1 MKSHQNTARKLS
13 ATLAVI
19 TLVALGA
26 SGCAS
31 NASPTV
37 SQSPSVTPSPTPTP
51 TSLTPAQALAE
62 FKAIAQASSAKADK
76 DGLTQTTVNSKYG
89 TYVLVLDRNYNKDYQ
104 AAVHNADG
112 SYELIYESDAF
123 APAAAV
129 SAIDLGATVAYANGL
144 WVLTEMIEGTPTN
157 FNYTV
162 VDGLIFSESGSSGAD
177 TWTSTLSYS
186 VTADGHKIIDEA
198 LNKPT
203 H

>member
-1 MKSHQNTARKLS
+1 MSTTAKFVAALAAGSLVFLGVSGCSTTATPS
-13 ATLAVI
+13 ATP
-19 TLVALGA
+19 TRTA
-26 SGCAS
+26 SA
-31 NASPTV
+31 T
-37 SQSPSVTPSPTPTP
+37 PTPTP

-129 SAIDLGATVAYANGL
+129 SAIDLGATVAYANGV

-162 VDGLIFSESGSSGAD
+162 VDGLIFSESGSSSAD
-177 TWTSTLSYS
+177 TWTSTLSYA
-186 VTADGHKIIDEA
+186 VNADGHKIIDEA
-198 LNKPT
+198 LKKPT

>member
-1 MKSHQNTARKLS
+1 MSTTAKFVAALAAGSLVFLGVSGCSTTATPS
-13 ATLAVI
+13 ATP
-19 TLVALGA
+19 TRTA
-26 SGCAS
+26 SA
-31 NASPTV
+31 T
-37 SQSPSVTPSPTPTP
+37 PTPTP

-62 FKAIAQASSAKADK
+62 FKAIAQASSTKADK

-129 SAIDLGATVAYANGL
+129 SAIDLGATVAYANGV

-162 VDGLIFSESGSSGAD
+162 VDGLIFSESGSSSAD
-177 TWTSTLSYS
+177 TWTSTLSYA
-186 VTADGHKIIDEA
+186 VNADGHKIIDEA
-198 LNKPT
+198 LKKPT